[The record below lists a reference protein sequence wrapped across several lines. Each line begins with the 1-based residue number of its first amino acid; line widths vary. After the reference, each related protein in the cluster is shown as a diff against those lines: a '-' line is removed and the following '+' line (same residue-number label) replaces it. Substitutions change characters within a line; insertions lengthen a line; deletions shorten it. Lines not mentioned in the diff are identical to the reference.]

1 MKEMPMDV
9 SATKRREKRAAAP
22 TIELEAG
29 RVLKAPPAFIA
40 TRLAEWLGRSDKP
53 ICYIARN
60 EEEADGIAQTIS
72 ALFPAIDH
80 VVLPPWDC
88 PPYDRAPPSRHS
100 MGRRMDALRLWTN
113 ETSAQRLL
121 LTSLEALLQR
131 VPPLHVIAQ
140 AHFELAV
147 GKTLDR
153 DAFIDFAVRH
163 GYSEEGVADD
173 PGEFA
178 LHEDVID
185 VYPAGAPGPLR
196 IVLGENNEV
205 LELHGFDRISQRT
218 ESSLENVSIGPAS
231 EVVWATENCEDTR
244 LSARNI
250 EHLLLSH
257 YDVMASVFDLIG
269 DADLIL
275 GQGMHTRIE
284 RCLEIIADAYQGSAD
299 LDETNTSPRRSLY
312 LSREEW
318 DQEVDR
324 FKTQTLDLEGGSG
337 LPVRTYEANYGR
349 LATKFA
355 REALQQ
361 EKKVLVAGE
370 GKSAETFY
378 RRLENAAKFKTDS
391 FVQWSDLLEAKPG
404 SLLKSSC
411 LLQEGFCDQSLNIV
425 VIAAPGGSSAENPN
439 DLLSEPE
446 LRIGDV
452 VVHEDHGIEVLKEL
466 ETIIVEDVP
475 RDAARL
481 EYRDGDS
488 ILVPMQ
494 EFDKLWRYGSEPD
507 AVSLDR
513 LHTEA
518 WSKRRQKIAE
528 DIAFT
533 ARHLSKVA
541 KERRELEAEKF
552 VPPRAQFTAF
562 TRRFRFVETRDQA
575 SAIRDVLSDFGS
587 GRVTNRLVCGDVGFG
602 KTEVALRAAA
612 AVALC
617 GAQVVVIAPT
627 TVLARQHFHTFE
639 QRFRG
644 TGISVGML
652 SRLLKPAE
660 AKQTKAALAGGK
672 LGVIVATQAIF
683 AKDVRFAKLGLLIV
697 DEEHRF
703 GLREKRAMTKLAPSL
718 HTLMMSAT
726 PIPRTLQSAMVGVQE
741 VSLLT
746 TAPSKRRAVRTSITA
761 VDNASIRAGLM
772 REHRRGGQ
780 SFVVVPR
787 IEDIDAIQRLLETAV
802 PELSVKVAHG
812 KMPAALIDETVVSFA
827 AGDGDILLATN
838 IIENG
843 LDIPRANTMF
853 IFNPERFGL
862 AQLHQLRGR
871 VGRSGAQ
878 GHVTLLTDEHA
889 ELDDD
894 TSSRLTALI
903 EGDRL
908 GSGLAIS
915 LRDLDLRGGGDM
927 AGDDQAGHMR
937 VLGVGFYQK
946 LLAAAV
952 ADLTKRPPPFLQRTV
967 LQLDASGTIPE
978 AYVADPATRL
988 NLYAKLS
995 RASDLSAVDDLE
1007 AEFEDRFGEPPPQ
1020 VLLLLRTTRLQ
1031 LTAARLG
1038 FSRLE
1043 AGPKALALNVT
1054 AKAPAKAI
1062 ALLVKEFAGR
1072 RTEDRIIFEIASH
1085 NSDERLKYFEDFL
1098 SQAGKALRQRP
1109 ENRTR
1114 LSRKHVA

>member
-1 MKEMPMDV
+1 MDV
-9 SATKRREKRAAAP
+9 SATKRRKHRAAAP
-22 TIELEAG
+22 TMELEPS

-40 TRLAEWLGRSDKP
+40 TRLVGRLDQSDKP
-53 ICYIARN
+53 ICYVARN
-60 EEEADGIAQTIS
+60 EEEADGIAQAIS
-72 ALFPAIDH
+72 ALFPTVDH

-88 PPYDRAPPSRHS
+88 LPFDRAPPSRHS
-100 MGRRMDALRLWTN
+100 MGRRMDALRLWTS
-113 ETSAQRLL
+113 EKSAPRLL

-140 AHFELAV
+140 AHFEVAV

-153 DAFIDFAVRH
+153 DAFIDFALRH

-173 PGEFA
+173 PGEFT

-185 VYPAGAPGPLR
+185 IYPAGAPGPLR
-196 IVLGENNEV
+196 IVLGENDEV
-205 LELHGFDRISQRT
+205 VELHGFDRVSQRT

-231 EVVWATENCEDTR
+231 EVVRTTDNYQDTG

-250 EHLLLSH
+250 EHSLLNH
-257 YDVMASVFDLIG
+257 YDVMASVFDLLG
-269 DADLIL
+269 EADLIL
-275 GQGMHTRIE
+275 GQDMDARID
-284 RCLEIIADAYQGSAD
+284 RCLEIIADAYQSHAD
-299 LDETNTSPRRSLY
+299 FKETDASPQRSLY
-312 LSREEW
+312 LTREDW
-318 DQEVDR
+318 DQEIDR
-324 FKTQTLDLEGGSG
+324 FKTQTLNLDGGSS
-337 LPVRTYEANYGR
+337 LPVRTYEANYR
-349 LATKFA
+349 RVAAEFA

-370 GKSAETFY
+370 GKSAEAFY
-378 RRLENAAKFKTDS
+378 RRLETSAKFKTDT
-391 FVQWSDLLEAKPG
+391 FLQWSDLLEARPG

-411 LLQEGFCDQSLNIV
+411 SIQEGFCDQSLDIV
-425 VIAAPGGSSAENPN
+425 VIAVPGGSPAENSN

-452 VVHEDHGIEVLKEL
+452 VVHEDHGVGVLKEL
-466 ETIIVEDVP
+466 ETIIVEDVS

-518 WSKRRQKIAE
+518 WNKKRQKIAE
-528 DIAFT
+528 DIAST

-541 KERRELEAEKF
+541 KERRELDAEKF
-552 VPPRAQFTAF
+552 VPPRGQFAAF
-562 TRRFRFVETRDQA
+562 ARRFRFVETRDQA
-575 SAIRDVLSDFGS
+575 TAIRDVLSDLGS
-587 GRVTNRLVCGDVGFG
+587 GRVMNRLVCGDVGFG

-639 QRFRG
+639 QRFKG

-660 AKQTKAALAGGK
+660 AKQTKAALAEGK

-726 PIPRTLQSAMVGVQE
+726 PIPRTLQSAMVGVQD

-746 TAPSKRRAVRTSITA
+746 TPPSKRRAVRTSVTV
-761 VDNASIRAGLM
+761 VDRPSIRAGLM

-787 IEDIDAIQRLLETAV
+787 IEDIEAIQRLLETTV

-812 KMPAALIDETVVSFA
+812 KMPAAAIDETVVSFA
-827 AGDGDILLATN
+827 AGEGDILLATN

-853 IFNPERFGL
+853 IWNPERFGL

-889 ELDDD
+889 GLDDD
-894 TSSRLTALI
+894 TSSRLTALV

-915 LRDLDLRGGGDM
+915 LRDLDLRGGGDIS
-927 AGDDQAGHMR
+927 GDDQAGHMR

-952 ADLTKRPPPFLQRTV
+952 ADLAKRPPPFLQRTV
-967 LQLDASGTIPE
+967 LQLGATGTIPE
-978 AYVADPATRL
+978 AYVSDPATRL

-995 RASDLSAVDDLE
+995 RASDLHAIDDLK

-1038 FSRLE
+1038 FSKLD
-1043 AGPKALALNVT
+1043 AGPKALALSVT
-1054 AKAPAKAI
+1054 AKVPAKVI
-1062 ALLVKEFAGR
+1062 AHLVKAFDGR
-1072 RTEDRIIFEIASH
+1072 RSEDRLIFEIACHS
-1085 NSDERLKYFEDFL
+1085 SDERLKYFEDLL
-1098 SQAGKALRQRP
+1098 SQAGKALRHRP

-1114 LSRKHVA
+1114 FSKKQDA